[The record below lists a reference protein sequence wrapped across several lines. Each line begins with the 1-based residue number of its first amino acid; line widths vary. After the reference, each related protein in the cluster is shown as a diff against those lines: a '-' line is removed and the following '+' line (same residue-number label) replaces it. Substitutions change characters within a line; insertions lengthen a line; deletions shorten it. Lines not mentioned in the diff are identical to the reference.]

1 MVVLEV
7 PAAIALSTEIE
18 GAVIAVK
25 AFDAS
30 EIESRKAPAAVIA
43 PHTTGF
49 HDVVQGE
56 DFLEVQATIPV
67 TVQAKENV
75 GVNPVVAGLPEE
87 RQELIQANLAIPIHI
102 H

>member
-1 MVVLEV
+1 MQ
-7 PAAIALSTEIE
+7 
-18 GAVIAVK
+18 
-25 AFDAS
+25 FW
-30 EIESRKAPAAVIA
+30 
-43 PHTTGF
+43 HHMYTTGF